1 MASKQKPHK
10 IMTTMQK
17 YLSFVPST
25 EQVNALAQIEHFL
38 NNDEQV
44 LILCGSAGTGKTS
57 LAKAIVEYQKEKG
70 EDIALS
76 TPTTRAARIISAKT
90 MHEAR
95 TIHARIYKN
104 ETLPD
109 GRIKASLK
117 LHDDYVPIP
126 YLTDESSMI
135 GDSVRE
141 NEKFITKQGLL
152 TDFVQYVRMANKGNK
167 LIFMGDKYQL
177 APVSQLDGTT
187 PALSLPYLQKK
198 FGLAGRVI
206 ELNEVQR
213 QAADSYILRSAT
225 SVRDAMKNGSER
237 YKVECEK
244 WWKMDQLLS
253 LFLDSFDKSSLEKV
267 IYIAFGHSAI
277 NRFNIGVRNKLGY
290 QNTLSVGDVVVFNSG
305 FVSSSQ
311 SIMNGEFAIVKDT
324 DCQIEKFGGMEFQN
338 ITAEVTNDLGEK
350 IRVSGKVNLT
360 FLKSEKPDLGKEQN
374 DALYTEVMRRDVKFR
389 ESETKYLFENPYLGA
404 MQLRYGYGITCHKAQ
419 GSEFDRVLLS
429 TWTHK
434 PNLPY
439 LYTGITRARKELF
452 TDVAYR

>member
-1 MASKQKPHK
+1 
-10 IMTTMQK
+10 
-17 YLSFVPST
+17 
-25 EQVNALAQIEHFL
+25 
-38 NNDEQV
+38 
-44 LILCGSAGTGKTS
+44 
-57 LAKAIVEYQKEKG
+57 
-70 EDIALS
+70 
-76 TPTTRAARIISAKT
+76 
-90 MHEAR
+90 
-95 TIHARIYKN
+95 
-104 ETLPD
+104 
-109 GRIKASLK
+109 
-117 LHDDYVPIP
+117 
-126 YLTDESSMI
+126 MI